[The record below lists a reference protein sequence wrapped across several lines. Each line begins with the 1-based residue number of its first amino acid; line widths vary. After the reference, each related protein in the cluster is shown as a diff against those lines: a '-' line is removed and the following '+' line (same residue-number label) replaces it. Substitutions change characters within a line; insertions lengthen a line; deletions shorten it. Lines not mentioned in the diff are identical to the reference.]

1 MEKNYRVGVVGLSG
15 IAAKRPVAD
24 TGAILT
30 TPSPT
35 SHLSAYHHLPQTDV
49 VALCELKTELFEE
62 VAQTWG
68 QEFGELETY
77 TDYRAMIE
85 REELDIISVCTSDN
99 RHTDIVVAAAE
110 AGVKGIICEKPLA
123 TTVDECTRMIEAC
136 EANGA
141 LISVDHTNRWRPHYD
156 VAREAIRNSSIGKVH
171 RIIAHLG
178 GPRAMLFRNGT
189 HLVDGVC
196 FFAESDPEWVFAE
209 LEPGYDHYDRYL
221 GDGGRD
227 PATDPAGSG
236 FIHFRNGVR
245 AFVNVA
251 KGQYPDSFRFQVF
264 GETGL
269 IEVHNSRV
277 IRRGRETTEF
287 FPLPSHQLTGIPACV
302 AELIDVIENGG
313 DLLSPAR
320 EAKKTVEVLVGF
332 LQSHARGNVRVDL
345 PLPPGH

>member
-1 MEKNYRVGVVGLSG
+1 MQNSYRVGVVGLSG
-15 IAAKRPVAD
+15 IAVNRPAPEPD
-24 TGAILT
+24 SILT
-30 TPSPT
+30 TPSPS
-35 SHLSAYHHLPQTDV
+35 SHLSAYSHLPQTDV
-49 VALCELKTELFEE
+49 VAVCELKTELFEK

-77 TDYRAMIE
+77 TDYTAMIE
-85 REELDIISVCTSDN
+85 RENLDILSVCTSDN
-99 RHTDIVVAAAE
+99 RHADIVVAAAE
-110 AGVKGIICEKPLA
+110 AGVKGIICEKPMA

-141 LISVDHTNRWRPHYD
+141 IISVDHTNRWKPHYD
-156 VAREAIRNSSIGKVH
+156 VAREAIRSGSIGEVQ
-171 RIIAHLG
+171 RIVGHLG

-196 FFAESDPEWVFAE
+196 FFADSDPEWVFAE

-236 FIHFRNGVR
+236 YIHFRNGVR
-245 AFVNVA
+245 AFINA
-251 KGQYPDSFRFQVF
+251 TKSQFPASLAIQVY
-264 GETGL
+264 GETGM
-269 IEVHNSRV
+269 IDVHNTRV
-277 IRRGRETTEF
+277 VRRDRNTTEF
-287 FPLPSHQLTGIPACV
+287 FPFPSHQLTGIPACV

-332 LQSHARGNVRVDL
+332 LQSHARGNVRVNL

>member
-1 MEKNYRVGVVGLSG
+1 
-15 IAAKRPVAD
+15 
-24 TGAILT
+24 
-30 TPSPT
+30 
-35 SHLSAYHHLPQTDV
+35 
-49 VALCELKTELFEE
+49 
-62 VAQTWG
+62 
-68 QEFGELETY
+68 
-77 TDYRAMIE
+77 
-85 REELDIISVCTSDN
+85 
-99 RHTDIVVAAAE
+99 
-110 AGVKGIICEKPLA
+110 
-123 TTVDECTRMIEAC
+123 
-136 EANGA
+136 
-141 LISVDHTNRWRPHYD
+141 
-156 VAREAIRNSSIGKVH
+156 
-171 RIIAHLG
+171 
-178 GPRAMLFRNGT
+178 MLFRNGT

-227 PATDPAGSG
+227 PATDPAASG

-345 PLPPGH
+345 PLPPGALRSMRAVADDRKFVITDYTNDQFDDAASMLGAQPIIRVYITNKEELT

>member
-1 MEKNYRVGVVGLSG
+1 MQNSYRVGVVGLSG
-15 IAAKRPVAD
+15 IAANRPAPD
-24 TGAILT
+24 AEAILT

-35 SHLSAYHHLPQTDV
+35 SHLGAYHHLPQTEV
-49 VALCELKTELFEE
+49 VAVCELKTELFEK

-85 REELDIISVCTSDN
+85 RENLDIISVCTSDN

-136 EANGA
+136 EANGT
-141 LISVDHTNRWRPHYD
+141 LISVDHTNRWRPNYD
-156 VAREAIRNSSIGKVH
+156 VAREAICSGSIGKVR

-196 FFAESDPEWVFAE
+196 FFADSEPAWVFAE

-227 PATDPAGSG
+227 PATDPAASG
-236 FIHFRNGVR
+236 YIHFHNGVR
-245 AFVNVA
+245 AFVNVS
-251 KGQYPDSFRFQVF
+251 KEQFQDSFRYQIF

-269 IEVHNSRV
+269 IEVHNTSV
-277 IRRGRETTEF
+277 IRRARNTTEF
-287 FPLPSHQLTGIPACV
+287 FPFPFHQLTGIPACV

-332 LQSHARGNVRVDL
+332 LQSNARGNVRVDL
-345 PLPPGH
+345 PLPPGY